1 MKVLLVSATQAE
13 IAPLL
18 KTYPNSPEFTIGDH
32 EVRVL
37 ITGVGMVATAFSMG
51 AHLSSNAY
59 DVAINT
65 GIAGA
70 FDRNLL
76 LGDVVQVTEDCF
88 AELGAEDGEEFLP
101 IDKLGFG
108 QSLILP
114 VRPPFPLPAVRE
126 VKAITVS
133 RVHGNETTIYHTMS
147 RLHPQIESMEG
158 AAFFYSC
165 NQLNLPSIQLRSVS
179 NYVERR
185 NVSQWDIPRAIENL
199 NSAVINYLEKL

>member
-1 MKVLLVSATQAE
+1 VKVLLVSATQAE

-18 KTYPNSPEFTIGDH
+18 KTFQNATEFSIGRH
-32 EVRVL
+32 QVRVL

-59 DVAINT
+59 EVAINT

-70 FDRNLL
+70 FDRNS
-76 LGDVVQVTEDCF
+76 
-88 AELGAEDGEEFLP
+88 ELGAEDGEDFLP

-108 QSLILP
+108 QSVIHPLQP
-114 VRPPFPLPAVRE
+114 AFPLPAVRE
-126 VKAITVS
+126 VRAITVS

-147 RLHPQIESMEG
+147 RLHPQVESMEG

-165 NQLNLPSIQLRSVS
+165 NQLKLPSVQLRAVS

-185 NVSQWDIPRAIENL
+185 NVSQWNIPEAIEKI
-199 NSAVINYLEKL
+199 NSFVISYLEKL